1 MKTIKQI
8 LLTIVMLFFSLTA
21 NAYDF
26 EVDGIYYNIISMEDL
41 TVEVTCGNDDYS
53 GEVVIPETVVY
64 GSKVL
69 NVTSIREEAFSY
81 CNSLASV
88 VIGDNVTSIG
98 EEAFSNCGSLTSV
111 IIGNSVTSIGEDAF
125 YRCSSLASVVIGDNV
140 TSIGEYAFSYCS
152 SLDSIVISNSVTSIG
167 KGAFSCCFSLASVVI
182 GDSVTSIGEYAFY
195 YCNFTSIEIPNTVIN
210 IENNAFD
217 HCSSLKELRIEDGI
231 ETLNLGYN
239 EHYNNIVGYYYE
251 GLFGNCHLEILYL
264 GRNLSHSSNYTPF
277 GGNETLTYVTIG
289 NNVTSIREEAFSY
302 CNSLASVVIGD
313 NVTSIGEE
321 AFSNCG
327 SLTSVIIGNSV
338 TSIGEDAF
346 YRCSSLASVV
356 IGDNVT
362 SIGEYAFSYCSS
374 LDSIV
379 ISNSVTSI
387 GKGAFSNCGS
397 LASVV
402 IGDSVTSIEDYAFYS
417 CSDLENIYLM
427 ATIPPSVGENNFTN
441 KNYINTILHIPHG
454 SLAIYQDATTWK
466 NFWDIKEF
474 YIDKYFYIRYFVDNV
489 LFETDSI
496 KHGSEIILRDEP
508 IKDGYT
514 FSGWSEAPETMPA
527 NDIEITG
534 GFSVNTY
541 TITYIVDGEI
551 YATDSHAYGS
561 EIILIDEPEKEGYTF
576 SGWSEIPETMPAE
589 DITII
594 GSFSI
599 NTYSLTYIVDGD
611 IYAMDSLEYGCNI
624 ILIDEPVMEGRKFVG
639 WSEVPNIMPA
649 HDITVEGAFEYFLT
663 YIVEG
668 EVYAI
673 DSLAYGSEIILIDAP
688 EKEGY
693 TFSGWS
699 EIPETMPAEDITII
713 GSFSINTY
721 SLTYIVDGEVYAT
734 DSLTYGSEIVLI
746 DEPTK
751 EGYTFSGWSEAPE
764 TMPAEDI
771 EVTGSFIPTE
781 NVSEVEFDANI
792 QTTNNGII
800 LLNANNNWVRVYTI
814 NGILVKKIDNYTG
827 EEITL
832 NKGVYIVSVGNK
844 AIKIM
849 L

>member
-1 MKTIKQI
+1 
-8 LLTIVMLFFSLTA
+8 
-21 NAYDF
+21 
-26 EVDGIYYNIISMEDL
+26 
-41 TVEVTCGNDDYS
+41 
-53 GEVVIPETVVY
+53 
-64 GSKVL
+64 
-69 NVTSIREEAFSY
+69 
-81 CNSLASV
+81 
-88 VIGDNVTSIG
+88 
-98 EEAFSNCGSLTSV
+98 
-111 IIGNSVTSIGEDAF
+111 
-125 YRCSSLASVVIGDNV
+125 
-140 TSIGEYAFSYCS
+140 
-152 SLDSIVISNSVTSIG
+152 
-167 KGAFSCCFSLASVVI
+167 
-182 GDSVTSIGEYAFY
+182 
-195 YCNFTSIEIPNTVIN
+195 
-210 IENNAFD
+210 
-217 HCSSLKELRIEDGI
+217 
-231 ETLNLGYN
+231 
-239 EHYNNIVGYYYE
+239 
-251 GLFGNCHLEILYL
+251 
-264 GRNLSHSSNYTPF
+264 
-277 GGNETLTYVTIG
+277 
-289 NNVTSIREEAFSY
+289 
-302 CNSLASVVIGD
+302 
-313 NVTSIGEE
+313 
-321 AFSNCG
+321 
-327 SLTSVIIGNSV
+327 
-338 TSIGEDAF
+338 
-346 YRCSSLASVV
+346 
-356 IGDNVT
+356 
-362 SIGEYAFSYCSS
+362 
-374 LDSIV
+374 
-379 ISNSVTSI
+379 
-387 GKGAFSNCGS
+387 
-397 LASVV
+397 
-402 IGDSVTSIEDYAFYS
+402 
-417 CSDLENIYLM
+417 M